1 MKHKQTK
8 GVFLAILAAVLYALS
23 SPFSKLLLEKI
34 SPTMMAA
41 FLYLGAGAGM
51 FLVGLTQKKTKEQ
64 PLTRKE
70 LPYTIGMVVLDI
82 AAPIF
87 LMIGLTMTT
96 AANAALLNNF
106 EIVATSIIA
115 LVIFKEVISKRLW
128 LAIGLVTL
136 SSLILSFQDMSS
148 FSFSAGSL
156 LVLAACICWGL
167 ENNCTRMLS
176 VKNPLQIVVIKGF
189 GSGFGSLAI
198 ALFLGEKVADVWYMI
213 GALLLGFVAYG
224 LSIFCYIYAQR
235 DLGAAKTSTYY
246 AVAPFI
252 GTALSLLIFREMPS
266 VTFMIALVIMM
277 VGTYFASTEG
287 K

>member
-1 MKHKQTK
+1 
-8 GVFLAILAAVLYALS
+8 
-23 SPFSKLLLEKI
+23 
-34 SPTMMAA
+34 
-41 FLYLGAGAGM
+41 
-51 FLVGLTQKKTKEQ
+51 
-64 PLTRKE
+64 
-70 LPYTIGMVVLDI
+70 
-82 AAPIF
+82 
-87 LMIGLTMTT
+87 
-96 AANAALLNNF
+96 
-106 EIVATSIIA
+106 
-115 LVIFKEVISKRLW
+115 
-128 LAIGLVTL
+128 
-136 SSLILSFQDMSS
+136 
-148 FSFSAGSL
+148 
-156 LVLAACICWGL
+156 
-167 ENNCTRMLS
+167 MLS
-176 VKNPLQIVVIKGF
+176 AKNPLQIVVIKGF
-189 GSGFGSLAI
+189 GSGLGSLAI